1 LVSLVKIQLASV
13 VGVNAV
19 ATMAAQIKEDAILI
33 CSSTGAIARR
43 PPTPG
48 LRAPVELLEW

>member
-1 LVSLVKIQLASV
+1 V
-13 VGVNAV
+13 VGVNGV
-19 ATMAAQIKEDAILI
+19 ATTAAQIKENAMLI
-33 CSSTGAIARR
+33 CSSTGVIVRR